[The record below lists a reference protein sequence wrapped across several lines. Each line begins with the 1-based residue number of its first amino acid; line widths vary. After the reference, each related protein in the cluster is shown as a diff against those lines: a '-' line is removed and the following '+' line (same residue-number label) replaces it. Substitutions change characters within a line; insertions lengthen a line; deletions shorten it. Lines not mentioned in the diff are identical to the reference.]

1 MSEESTENVT
11 TSDNSFDP
19 TLINYY
25 PLPDAKFNEHCLVNN
40 ISVPL
45 KVTNIYISYIP
56 VHRQKI

>member
-1 MSEESTENVT
+1 MASN
-11 TSDNSFDP
+11 NSFGP